1 VFVETDDRTG
11 LAVRVEPIRVGGRL
25 KETVPAV

>member
-11 LAVRVEPIRVGGRL
+11 RAVQVRMVRNGGRL
-25 KETVPAV
+25 QQAAP